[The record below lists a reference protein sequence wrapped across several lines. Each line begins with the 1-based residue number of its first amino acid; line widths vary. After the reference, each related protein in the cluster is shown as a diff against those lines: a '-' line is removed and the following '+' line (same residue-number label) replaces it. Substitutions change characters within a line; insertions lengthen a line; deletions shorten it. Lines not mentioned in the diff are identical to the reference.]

1 MGINAEKWEKKES
14 AVILTGEEYSVLLSK
29 IQSIMYNA
37 VGNLTDASVV
47 ADDAYRMLHKIRET
61 SRVQIE
67 SITEVLNI
75 LC

>member
-14 AVILTGEEYSVLLSK
+14 AVILTGEEYSALLSN

-47 ADDAYRMLHKIRET
+47 ADDAYRMLYKIRET